1 MKNVNKL
8 AVLISLAALLAPAL
22 KAKSLEESYLETC
35 RKDVG
40 VPVPV
45 VVVSPAVSSVYAGL
59 TVEIEFT
66 VEATGK
72 TSAFSVKSSPDAE
85 IGETVVD
92 AVKKW
97 QFKPAVAGGVAV
109 ATKVVLPVRIVE
121 APLGGNRFAAN

>member
-8 AVLISLAALLAPAL
+8 AVLLSLAALLAPAL
-22 KAKSLEESYLETC
+22 KAKSLEETYLETC

-45 VVVSPAVSSVYAGL
+45 VVVSPDVSANYAGL

-72 TSAFSVKSSPDAE
+72 TSAFSIKSSPDAE
-85 IGETVVD
+85 LGETVVD

-97 QFKPAVAGGVAV
+97 QFKPAVTGGVAV
-109 ATKVVLPVRIVE
+109 ATKVLLPIRIVE
-121 APLGGNRFAAN
+121 APLAGARFAAN

>member
-22 KAKSLEESYLETC
+22 KAKSLEETYLETC

-45 VVVSPAVSSVYAGL
+45 VVVSPDVPDNYAGL
-59 TVEIEFT
+59 TVEIEFI
-66 VEATGK
+66 VEASGK
-72 TSAFSVKSSPDAE
+72 TSAFNVKSSPDAE
-85 IGETVVD
+85 LGATIVD

-97 QFKPAVAGGVAV
+97 QFKPAVARGVAV
-109 ATKVVLPVRIVE
+109 STKVVLPVRIV
-121 APLGGNRFAAN
+121 GTRFAAN

>member
-8 AVLISLAALLAPAL
+8 AVLLSLAALLVPAL
-22 KAKSLEESYLETC
+22 KAKSLEETYLETC

-45 VVVSPAVSSVYAGL
+45 VVVSPDVPANYAGL

-72 TSAFSVKSSPDAE
+72 TSAFSIKSSPDAGL
-85 IGETVVD
+85 GETVVD

-97 QFKPAVAGGVAV
+97 QFKPAVTGGVAV

-121 APLGGNRFAAN
+121 APLAGARFAAN

>member
-8 AVLISLAALLAPAL
+8 AVLLSLAALLAPAL
-22 KAKSLEESYLETC
+22 KAKSLEETYLETC
-35 RKDVG
+35 SKDVG

-45 VVVSPAVSSVYAGL
+45 VVVSPDVSAHYAGL

-72 TSAFSVKSSPDAE
+72 TSAFSIKSSPDTE
-85 IGETVVD
+85 LGETVVD

-97 QFKPAVAGGVAV
+97 QFKPAVTGGVAV

-121 APLGGNRFAAN
+121 APLPGARFAAN

>member
-8 AVLISLAALLAPAL
+8 AVLLSLAALLAPAL

-45 VVVSPAVSSVYAGL
+45 VVVSPAVPANYAGL

-72 TSAFSVKSSPDAE
+72 TSSFSIKSSPDAE
-85 IGETVVD
+85 LGETVVD

-97 QFKPAVAGGVAV
+97 QFKPAVTGGVAV

-121 APLGGNRFAAN
+121 APLAGARFAAN

>member
-8 AVLISLAALLAPAL
+8 AVLLSLAALLAPVL
-22 KAKSLEESYLETC
+22 KAKSLEETYLETC

-45 VVVSPAVSSVYAGL
+45 VVVSPAVPANYAGL

-72 TSAFSVKSSPDAE
+72 TSSFSIKSSPDAE
-85 IGETVVD
+85 LGETVVD

-97 QFKPAVAGGVAV
+97 QFKPAVTGGVAV

-121 APLGGNRFAAN
+121 APLAGARFAAN